1 MSDLTEL
8 LELTKNKLKSKLKAD
23 LQTVCQE
30 HGLDESGTKN
40 DLLERV
46 WEFLESK
53 RGADETKE
61 GGEAE
66 MAVEEE
72 DEEAADVVE
81 ETPEDDV
88 EEADVVEEEEDDVIV
103 EETENTETE
112 KMEEDAAEDATE
124 EPVKAKLIDLPD
136 TTENKAFLEEQP
148 PATTEDDN
156 TQTETEESKAAPK
169 SAEDR
174 RNSTNP
180 NRLYFGNLAFDKVDN
195 DVRTI
200 FEGCGEITDI
210 HIIRDRYSR
219 RSQGYGFI
227 TFADEESKQKALK
240 LDGKDFFG
248 RPLKVNLEARNRDPS
263 VRSKAKTRLFIKN
276 IPTDKT
282 EDDVKALFTKFGS
295 IENFFFIKDHNTDVS
310 RGFGF
315 MDFANAAE
323 AQAALSMN
331 GEQAFGGPLV
341 VKIAEEKN
349 SRGGNRG
356 RGRRDF
362 GGGRGHGRRGGY
374 QQSFDPYNNFNN
386 WGGYG
391 GYGGYS
397 GYGGY
402 GGYAGY
408 GYGGYGAGAWYGAQ
422 GAYPGK

>member
-1 MSDLTEL
+1 
-8 LELTKNKLKSKLKAD
+8 LKA
-23 LQTVCQE
+23 
-30 HGLDESGTKN
+30 
-40 DLLERV
+40 
-46 WEFLESK
+46 
-53 RGADETKE
+53 
-61 GGEAE
+61 
-66 MAVEEE
+66 
-72 DEEAADVVE
+72 
-81 ETPEDDV
+81 
-88 EEADVVEEEEDDVIV
+88 
-103 EETENTETE
+103 E
-112 KMEEDAAEDATE
+112 KPAE

-200 FEGCGEITDI
+200 FDGCGEITDI

-227 TFADEESKQKALK
+227 TFADEESKEKALK
-240 LDGKDFFG
+240 LDGKEFFG

-282 EDDVKALFTKFGS
+282 EDEVKALFTKFGS

-349 SRGGNRG
+349 SRGGGRG

-362 GGGRGHGRRGGY
+362 GGGRGQGRRGAY
-374 QQSFDPYNNFNN
+374 QQTFDPYAGNFNG
-386 WGGYG
+386 WG
-391 GYGGYS
+391 

-408 GYGGYGAGAWYGAQ
+408 GGYSGYGYGGYGGYGAGAWYGAQ